1 LGEPLRE
8 FRAPGNYVC
17 SKAAGWHG
25 FREDVSLGRVAAHA
39 NDRHQIFDLLDAL
52 SANAAANAMRQIN
65 DSLTHR
71 IL

>member
-1 LGEPLRE
+1 MREPLRE
-8 FRAPGNYVC
+8 FRALGNYVC

-25 FREDVSLGRVAAHA
+25 FREDVSLGRVAAHTD
-39 NDRHQIFDLLDAL
+39 DRHQIFDFLDAL
-52 SANAAANAMRQIN
+52 GANAAANAMRQIN